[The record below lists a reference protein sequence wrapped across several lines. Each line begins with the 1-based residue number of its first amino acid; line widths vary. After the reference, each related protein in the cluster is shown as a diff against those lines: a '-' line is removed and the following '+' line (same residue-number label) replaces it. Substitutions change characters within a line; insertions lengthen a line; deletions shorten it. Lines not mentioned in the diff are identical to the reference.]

1 MSYIKANLLA
11 GEEVVYEGKPSVMS
25 HWKSFLVALI
35 FLYVAVQSGEYA
47 LLAVSVIAILL
58 VIIACLTSEFAITN
72 KKVMAKWGLIRRGT
86 IDQSLGSIDG
96 VVLDQ
101 SILGRVL
108 NYGDVVVV
116 SAGTKTP
123 IPSIHNPAEFRKQI
137 LQILD
142 KPAQS

>member
-11 GEEVVYEGKPSVMS
+11 REEVVYEGKLSVMS

-35 FLYVAVQSGEYA
+35 FLYAAVQSGEYA
-47 LLAVSVIAILL
+47 LLLVSVIAILS

-86 IDQSLGSIDG
+86 IDQNLGKIDG

-101 SILGRVL
+101 SIPGRVL
-108 NYGDVVVV
+108 NYGDVVIV
-116 SAGTKTP
+116 SAGIKTP
-123 IPSIHNPAEFRKQI
+123 LPSIHNPAEFRKQI

>member
-35 FLYVAVQSGEYA
+35 FLYAAVQSGEYV
-47 LLAVSVIAILL
+47 LLVVSAIAILS
-58 VIIACLTSEFAITN
+58 VIIQFLTSEFAITN
-72 KKVMAKWGLIRRGT
+72 KKVMAKWGLIRRET
-86 IDQSLGSIDG
+86 IDQNLGKIDG
-96 VVLDQ
+96 VVLEQ

-108 NYGDVVVV
+108 NYGGVVVV

-123 IPSIHNPAEFRKQI
+123 IPSIHNPVEFRKQF
-137 LQILD
+137 LQIQD
-142 KPAQS
+142 KQA

>member
-11 GEEVVYEGKPSVMS
+11 GEEVVYEGKLSVMS

-35 FLYVAVQSGEYA
+35 FLYAAVQSGGYYA
-47 LLAVSVIAILL
+47 LVSVIAILS

-86 IDQSLGSIDG
+86 IDQNLGKIDG

-101 SILGRVL
+101 SIPGRVL
-108 NYGDVVVV
+108 N
-116 SAGTKTP
+116 
-123 IPSIHNPAEFRKQI
+123 
-137 LQILD
+137 
-142 KPAQS
+142 

>member
-11 GEEVVYEGKPSVMS
+11 GEEVVYEGKLSVMS

-35 FLYVAVQSGEYA
+35 FLYAAVQSGGYYA
-47 LLAVSVIAILL
+47 LVSVIAILS

-86 IDQSLGSIDG
+86 IDQNLGKIDG

-101 SILGRVL
+101 SIPGRVL
-108 NYGDVVVV
+108 NYGDVVIV
-116 SAGTKTP
+116 SAGIKTP
-123 IPSIHNPAEFRKQI
+123 LPSIHNPAEFRKQI